1 MIRSFTSS
9 EELKI
14 RTITVSKP
22 LNLAVH
28 WPSKVW
34 PVGMITDDCSTVE
47 KNLKKLITPL
57 DRKKYLNL
65 VFYDNRNLKISNSK
79 KSERY
84 FRDKIEIFIRLVDEL
99 FVRHR
104 YHRFPWRNLPPPHPH
119 PLACKLYASCACCV
133 NIKFRVHVYNVFAW
147 ISLHSLLAV
156 AVSVCRF
163 SFASVTE
170 QWQDDIYNTGR
181 NWKHQPSLI
190 LHSKL
195 VLYEGWLGNKKICI
209 LWIYERNEH
218 GKNWTQNVPF
228 GHLKFRC
235 LLF

>member
-28 WPSKVW
+28 WPSKVL

-84 FRDKIEIFIRLVDEL
+84 FRDKIEIFIRLFDEL

-104 YHRFPWRNLPPPHPH
+104 YHRFPWRNLCEKSLCSSHVMSH
-119 PLACKLYASCACCV
+119 LGEYKILSTDFQHG
-133 NIKFRVHVYNVFAW
+133 FRQ
-147 ISLHSLLAV
+147 S
-156 AVSVCRF
+156 
-163 SFASVTE
+163 
-170 QWQDDIYNTGR
+170 
-181 NWKHQPSLI
+181 
-190 LHSKL
+190 
-195 VLYEGWLGNKKICI
+195 
-209 LWIYERNEH
+209 
-218 GKNWTQNVPF
+218 
-228 GHLKFRC
+228 
-235 LLF
+235 

>member
-22 LNLAVH
+22 LNFY
-28 WPSKVW
+28 PSLRW
-34 PVGMITDDCSTVE
+34 TLCSPQIPQISLE
-47 KNLKKLITPL
+47 K
-57 DRKKYLNL
+57 
-65 VFYDNRNLKISNSK
+65 
-79 KSERY
+79 
-84 FRDKIEIFIRLVDEL
+84 
-99 FVRHR
+99 
-104 YHRFPWRNLPPPHPH
+104 PPPPH

-170 QWQDDIYNTGR
+170 QWHDDIYNTRR
-181 NWKHQPSLI
+181 NWKHLPSLI

-195 VLYEGWLGNKKICI
+195 VLYEGWLGNKKICK

-218 GKNWTQNVPF
+218 GKNWTQFVPF

>member
-14 RTITVSKP
+14 STITVSKP

-84 FRDKIEIFIRLVDEL
+84 FSLFATDTTDFLGETSPPRPPTRWLVNLMPVAHVVLTLNLEFMSTMCLHEYRCIL
-99 FVRHR
+99 F
-104 YHRFPWRNLPPPHPH
+104 LQ
-119 PLACKLYASCACCV
+119 
-133 NIKFRVHVYNVFAW
+133 
-147 ISLHSLLAV
+147 LLFQFV
-156 AVSVCRF
+156 
-163 SFASVTE
+163 ASVL
-170 QWQDDIYNTGR
+170 R
-181 NWKHQPSLI
+181 L
-190 LHSKL
+190 
-195 VLYEGWLGNKKICI
+195 
-209 LWIYERNEH
+209 
-218 GKNWTQNVPF
+218 
-228 GHLKFRC
+228 
-235 LLF
+235 